1 MRKCCRYIVFALG
14 LMLSFVSPAVHAAG
28 YSVYLAGGGTF
39 TDSASLTLSVS
50 GSASMGGACG
60 GICGVTGVLSYDRSK
75 IELTAAS
82 GLQGF
87 DFTQGASIVLYKST
101 AAYDG
106 GILSL
111 RFRNVGLASGESTT
125 VTVSGISVTNG
136 DTEVGVGSAARTIQ
150 YVAPAP
156 SPAPATDSS
165 NAASDSH
172 QASNSAAPSA
182 SSAAQSSSSSGKR
195 SSDNARKDDANKD
208 NDSDESSD
216 DGGEEEKIEE
226 KKSGNAS
233 LASIELSVGE
243 MDFDKDIL
251 SYDII
256 VENDTEEIVINAVTE
271 DGKAT
276 VDGIGTFRVKYGNN
290 EYKIVVTAEDGT
302 EKEYIIKVYR
312 DGAAEA
318 IAEQEQK
325 ILALTIVLCTVV
337 AVIVLAVVAAMGWL
351 VIRRY
356 KSNGKK
362 DDSASDKGG
371 SSKI

>member
-1 MRKCCRYIVFALG
+1 MKRYCRYIVIALG

-28 YSVYLAGGGTF
+28 YSVYLAGDGAF

-50 GSASMGGACG
+50 GSVSMGGACG
-60 GICGVTGVLSYDRSK
+60 GICGVTGILSYDRSK

-150 YVAPAP
+150 YVAPAAP
-156 SPAPATDSS
+156 PVPATDSS

-172 QASNSAAPSA
+172 QAPSSSASSA
-182 SSAAQSSSSSGKR
+182 SSAAQSSSSKR
-195 SSDNARKDDANKD
+195 SSDNARKDDTNKD
-208 NDSDESSD
+208 DNGDESSD
-216 DGGEEEKIEE
+216 EEREEEKIEE

-233 LASIELSVGE
+233 LASIELSVGK

-251 SYDII
+251 SYDIV
-256 VENDTEEIVINAVTE
+256 VENDTDEIVINAVAE
-271 DGKAT
+271 DDKAT
-276 VDGIGTFRVKYGNN
+276 VEGAGTFGVKYGNN

-302 EKEYIIKVYR
+302 EKEYVIKVYR

-318 IAEQEQK
+318 IAEQEHK
-325 ILALTIVLCTVV
+325 ILALTIVLCTVI
-337 AVIVLAVVAAMGWL
+337 AVIVLVAVAAVGWMA
-351 VIRRY
+351 IRRY
-356 KSNGKK
+356 KPNSKK
-362 DDSASDKGG
+362 DNSTGDKSG